1 VVSLVVGILSFFGN
15 IIPVVGG
22 LAMSLV
28 AIITGSVARKQIRQT
43 GEPGMWMATAG
54 MVIGIVHLVLLGIL
68 VLLVLLLV
76 FVLGGIT
83 LLGGT
88 HLGR

>member
-1 VVSLVVGILSFFGN
+1 
-15 IIPVVGG
+15 
-22 LAMSLV
+22 
-28 AIITGSVARKQIRQT
+28 
-43 GEPGMWMATAG
+43 
-54 MVIGIVHLVLLGIL
+54 LLGIL